1 MADHVD
7 KRSETQFPD
16 INKHEMPE
24 GVDWS
29 WTAESQDE
37 LLSHYAKEQN
47 DKKKK

>member
-29 WTAESQDE
+29 WTSEWQDE
-37 LLSHYAKEQN
+37 FMSNMEKEH
-47 DKKKK
+47 KKGK